1 MAEVFVLLEAGFPMS
16 DTPQH
21 VHDLIDRLPPA
32 QLTALAGLLETML
45 GREEITGDEER
56 AVDEAKQW
64 LRENGGKGIPH
75 EEILADFGLTMDDFR
90 RMGEERA
97 ERRRG

>member
-1 MAEVFVLLEAGFPMS
+1 MS
-16 DTPQH
+16 DKRQH
-21 VHDLIDRLPPA
+21 VHELIDRLPPA
-32 QLTALAGLLETML
+32 QLTAVAGLLETML
-45 GREEITGDEER
+45 DRELIGEEEER

-75 EEILADFGLTMDDFR
+75 EEVLADFGLTMDDFR

-97 ERRRG
+97 RRRPG